1 MPLPRSKLA
10 IREFDISEF
19 ESHMPVCIRRFEA
32 ISNGAF
38 ARLDAATPSGP
49 FAVSNMPA
57 KNSAL
62 CEARHTEALF
72 PVGSFGSMISGGAS
86 TLGGAP

>member
-38 ARLDAATPSGP
+38 ARLDAATSAG
-49 FAVSNMPA
+49 ALCCLEHAS